1 MYNAL
6 KDKPQWNMYI
16 NPFLLATMD
25 KQGHAPT
32 LAQLPSNQPD
42 ALIRLIETDAKLF
55 AAATGVPLQ
64 SLGIVQDNPSSAEAI
79 VEARRDL
86 IEDAQSFED
95 EHLIPA
101 LRQIAL
107 LVMMVE
113 SNKASVDDLD
123 DVQRTVMP
131 HFRNPAM
138 PSIAATTDAAMKI
151 ATVNPAFAGTDVFFE
166 MVGFDQATISRV
178 NSQMRMNQAR
188 ANVAAQPI
196 LMGRTATQQPTTAP
210 TEQPTTATSGE
221 TDED

>member
-1 MYNAL
+1 
-6 KDKPQWNMYI
+6 MYI
-16 NPFLLATMD
+16 NPLLLATMD
-25 KQGHAPT
+25 RNGHTPSIAP
-32 LAQLPSNQPD
+32 LPSNSPQS
-42 ALIRLIETDAKLF
+42 LISVIELQAKLF

-123 DVQRTVMP
+123 EFQRSVMP
-131 HFRNPAM
+131 HFKNPAM

-151 ATVNPAFAGTDVFFE
+151 ASVNPAFASTEVFFE
-166 MVGFDQATISRV
+166 MVGFDQATIARV

-188 ANVAAQPI
+188 QN
-196 LMGRTATQQPTTAP
+196 MGTLLNRSATEERQSTMGSGQARAMSLLQA
-210 TEQPTTATSGE
+210 TESV
-221 TDED
+221 DDYI